1 MDEVK
6 VICPLTQRILEKSC
20 PTCNFVVIEDN
31 QITGCAIRKNIRR
44 MIENTNLAKE
54 TFDSFIN
61 FKNNMQVY
69 GKN

>member
-6 VICPLTQRILEKSC
+6 VICPLTQRTLEKSC

-31 QITGCAIRKNIRR
+31 KITGCAIRKNVRR

-54 TFDSFIN
+54 TLDSFIN
-61 FKNNMQVY
+61 FKNNIKSY
-69 GKN
+69 GKD

>member
-6 VICPLTQRILEKSC
+6 VICPLTQKTLEKSC
-20 PTCNFVVIEDN
+20 PTCNFVVIENN
-31 QITGCAIRKNIRR
+31 QITGCAIRKNIRK

-61 FKNNMQVY
+61 FKNNMQSY
-69 GKN
+69 GKD

>member
-1 MDEVK
+1 MDEPK
-6 VICPLTQRILEKSC
+6 VICPLTQRTLEKSC
-20 PTCNFVVIEDN
+20 PKCNFVVIEDG

-54 TFDSFIN
+54 TFDSFIT
-61 FKNNMQVY
+61 FKNNMNSY

>member
-1 MDEVK
+1 MDESK
-6 VICPLTQRILEKSC
+6 VICPLTQRTIEKSC

-44 MIENTNLAKE
+44 MIENTNVAKE
-54 TFDSFIN
+54 TFDAIIK
-61 FKNNMQVY
+61 FKKNMRSY

>member
-1 MDEVK
+1 MDEPK
-6 VICPLTQRILEKSC
+6 VICPLTQRTLEKSC
-20 PTCNFVVIEDN
+20 PACNFVIIEDN
-31 QITGCAIRKNIRR
+31 QITGCTIRKNIRR

-61 FKNNMQVY
+61 FKKNMQSY

>member
-6 VICPLTQRILEKSC
+6 VICPLTQRTLEKSC
-20 PTCNFVVIEDN
+20 PTCNFAVIEDN
-31 QITGCAIRKNIRR
+31 VITGCAIRKNIRR

-61 FKNNMQVY
+61 FKKNMQSY

>member
-1 MDEVK
+1 MNEAK
-6 VICPLTQRILEKSC
+6 VICPLTQRTLEKSC
-20 PTCNFVVIEDN
+20 PICNFVVIEDN
-31 QITGCAIRKNIRR
+31 QITGCAIRKNVRR

-61 FKNNMQVY
+61 FKKNMQSY

>member
-1 MDEVK
+1 MDEPK
-6 VICPLTQRILEKSC
+6 VICPLTQKTLENSC
-20 PTCNFVVIEDN
+20 PTCNFVVIEEN

-61 FKNNMQVY
+61 FKENMHSY

>member
-1 MDEVK
+1 MDEPK
-6 VICPLTQRILEKSC
+6 VICPLTERTLEKSC

-31 QITGCAIRKNIRR
+31 QIMGCAIRKNVRR

-54 TFDSFIN
+54 TLDSFIN
-61 FKNNMQVY
+61 FKNNVKFY

>member
-6 VICPLTQRILEKSC
+6 VICPLTQRTLEKSC

-31 QITGCAIRKNIRR
+31 QIMGCAIRKNVRR

-54 TFDSFIN
+54 TLDLFIN
-61 FKNNMQVY
+61 FKNNIKSY
-69 GKN
+69 GKD